1 MSQSILHPTPSKDAR
16 TSKSPLQ
23 DWVRRIYTILG
34 ISDLDEVPVPWFLV
48 PAEDQRELIDNDAQ
62 LLFAALRK
70 RLFGGQSCPT
80 VSRIKNNLY
89 SLEDAER
96 VVLLYALRYIA
107 LRGAGQNR
115 YWPVCLKMLFDD
127 QIPLGSLQMYL
138 APVLTDQWLHIY
150 KITKSRLFRP
160 KYGKRNIKWPLA
172 HAGLLVRDRQLLD
185 QFFTDMT
192 AKYSSE
198 EFQVLLT
205 EDYLD
210 DFILDLDDWLRK
222 AGHLSEPLS
231 QALLDSERGPI
242 VAELAQQY
250 LTTRD
255 RAQPQSLYRSDQGEF
270 ARREILYD
278 SSENQ
283 LQIRVT
289 LQLPYNQGSL
299 FVRWEEGDYPFFT
312 DTTGTRFSVILP
324 LRRPSW
330 PENVAISG
338 GFSRSLRIPTLSTE
352 PIVFD
357 ARSGRR
363 VRRWLPGGSY
373 HILLPPKYQSV
384 SYQKHLS
391 TVFAE
396 QQDCG
401 PIRGEWSGFTMLWAQ
416 LAKIKFDEHDVSG
429 RTADELNEAA
439 DQLDLPTFETFW
451 QPQATLVG
459 GQLLSAGEIPS
470 YDVTAPPFVQVQ
482 GVWELPL
489 DVTFQ
494 YWDREKKRFASL
506 ATLTIPAQQVL
517 RHHLL
522 MIDST
527 QLNLNQTYRISID
540 GEPTCQWQTVAEP
553 QAIQNKRLLAAIHV
567 EYSDDPIDN
576 PSRFQLVNGSL
587 VIRAWPHAELEL
599 FATDGNH
606 QHQQT
611 IWLDTDGEARV
622 RWTDTAL
629 SNLEG
634 DDIRV
639 KVLWRGLPVSRILR
653 CQSTTTLLP
662 EDIEV
667 SFCTAKPGTV
677 EIIAALRDLK
687 HSMRVLVLVLGA
699 QPWDG
704 QIWQSSVTV
713 GTDGL
718 LIASVDTSRE
728 LARWVIVCQHQT
740 GKRPEVLVAKRI
752 PGTPLTP
759 VSIAHRQSGKTQRQ
773 WRECAAFLA
782 SALLPSDLQHLVQWQ
797 LFQEILDRPNVQ
809 HLQRVNWRKIT
820 AGSEIG
826 HLRNWIRLGVQVPYG
841 LCEWTPSESVFNPK
855 ATVLIPADLAAL
867 QQALQQP
874 SASVAV
880 RVRRSDGAQ
889 YAWPEGELRTA
900 NYDGEYQFRIHSQER
915 MRVCPECR
923 AVLPAAWFSGHKSIS
938 IFNHTCFQNHQVV
951 AVESAKVYLVALFDS
966 RELLRLFAR
975 CILSLLNGHQNE
987 LPDIVEAWLEI
998 VYPFYEQSGG
1008 VDERSWLLGLCQ
1020 AINVFLD
1027 ILNND
1032 DATAFVSRNVKNVL
1046 QYKDAI
1052 DALLLQVQEW

>member
-1 MSQSILHPTPSKDAR
+1 LKP
-16 TSKSPLQ
+16 PLQ
-23 DWVRRIYTILG
+23 DWIRRIYTILG
-34 ISDLDEVPVPWFLV
+34 ISNLDEVPAPWFLV
-48 PAEDQRELIDNDAQ
+48 PAEDQRELTDNDAQ
-62 LLFAALRK
+62 LLFAALRG
-70 RLFGGQSCPT
+70 RLFEGQLYST
-80 VSRIKNNLY
+80 VGCIKNNLY

-115 YWPVCLKMLFDD
+115 YWPVCLKMLFDER
-127 QIPLGSLQMYL
+127 IPLGSLQMYL

-150 KITKSRLFRP
+150 KITKNRLFRP
-160 KYGKRNIKWPLA
+160 KFGKRNIKWPLA

-185 QFFTDMT
+185 QFFADMT
-192 AKYSSE
+192 ARYSSE

-205 EDYLD
+205 EDYID
-210 DFILDLDDWLRK
+210 DFILELDDWLRK
-222 AGHLSEPLS
+222 AGHLSEPFS

-255 RAQPQSLYRSDQGEF
+255 HAQPQSVYRSDQGEF

-283 LQIRVT
+283 LQIRMT

-299 FVRWEEGDYPFFT
+299 FVKWEDGDYPFFT

-330 PENVAISG
+330 PENIPISG
-338 GFSRSLRIPTLSTE
+338 SFSRSLRMPTPSTE
-352 PIVFD
+352 PIVFEG
-357 ARSGRR
+357 RSGRR
-363 VRRWLPGGSY
+363 VRRWQPGGSY
-373 HILLPPKYQSV
+373 HVLLPPKYQSV
-384 SYQKHLS
+384 SYHKYLS
-391 TVFAE
+391 TVFAA

-401 PIRGEWSGFTMLWAQ
+401 PIRGEWSGFTMLWVQ
-416 LAKIKFDEHDVSG
+416 LAKIKLDEHDVSG

-439 DQLDLPTFETFW
+439 DQLDLPTFEAFW

-459 GQLLSAGEIPS
+459 GQLLNAGEIPS
-470 YDVTAPPFVQVQ
+470 YDITAPPFVQVQ
-482 GVWELPL
+482 GVWDLPL

-494 YWDREKKRFASL
+494 YWDRERKRFASL
-506 ATLTIPAQQVL
+506 ATLTIPDQQVV
-517 RHHLL
+517 RHHVL

-527 QLNLNQTYRISID
+527 QLSLNQIYRVCID
-540 GEPTCQWQTVAEP
+540 GEPTCQWQAVAEP
-553 QAIQNKRLLAAIHV
+553 QVIQSKRLLAAIHV
-567 EYSDDPIDN
+567 EYGDDSIDN

-587 VIRAWPHAELEL
+587 VVRAWPHAELEL

-611 IWLDTDGEARV
+611 IWLDSNGEARI
-622 RWTDTAL
+622 RWADTAL

-634 DDIRV
+634 GDIRV
-639 KVLWRGLPVSRILR
+639 KVLWRRLPVSRVLR

-667 SFCTAKPGTV
+667 SFCIAKPDTV

-687 HSMRVLVLVLGA
+687 QSMRILVLVLGA
-699 QPWDG
+699 QPWNG

-713 GTDGL
+713 DTDSL
-718 LIASVDTSRE
+718 LMASVDTSRE
-728 LARWVIVCQHQT
+728 LARWIIVCQHQT

-752 PGTPLTP
+752 PGAPLTH
-759 VSIAHRQSGKTQRQ
+759 VSTAYRQSGKTPRQ
-773 WRECAAFLA
+773 WKECAAFLA
-782 SALLPSDLQHLVQWQ
+782 SGLLPIDLQRLVQWQ
-797 LFQEILDRPNVQ
+797 YIQEILDRPNVQ
-809 HLQRVNWRKIT
+809 HLQKVNWRKIT
-820 AGSEIG
+820 TGSEVG
-826 HLRNWIRLGVQVPYG
+826 HLRNWLRLGVQVPYA
-841 LCEWTPSESVFNPK
+841 LCEWTPSEGVFNPR
-855 ATVLIPADLAAL
+855 ATVLIPADLAVL

-874 SASVAV
+874 AASVAV

-889 YAWPEGELRTA
+889 YEWPEGKLLTA
-900 NYDGEYQFRIHSQER
+900 NDEGEYEFRIHSQGR
-915 MRVCPECR
+915 IRACPECR
-923 AVLPAAWFSGHKSIS
+923 TVLPAMWFSAHKSIS
-938 IFNHTCFQNHQVV
+938 IFNHTCSQNHQLV

-975 CILSLLNGHQNE
+975 HILSLLNGHQND
-987 LPDIVEAWLEI
+987 LPDIVQGWLEA

-1032 DATAFVSRNVKNVL
+1032 DVTSFASRDMRNVV
-1046 QYKDAI
+1046 QYKDTI
-1052 DALLLQVQEW
+1052 DALLLRIQEW